1 MVARLDL
8 TIDNGFGVFQWV
20 STGSEKYSTDNF
32 KPLLRSDDDIVPDG
46 DQPIIYLNGFNDL
59 YLRTTYIDLNSE
71 VMNGLANAI
80 LVVKVMIIN
89 EKPPEVAPVKGA
101 KNAPPVEAVPV
112 EELLVQLSLPL
123 SSVIA
128 ARNSRL
134 SIFENLSE
142 LFTVYPFNLSGNTCS
157 DKLVSSQTVMTLK
170 TFADNDLAEYV
181 LGSRIMYWIN
191 GCIDR
196 PPAAWGLQAPDV
208 LDPKAKIPPT
218 ALELRSKYL
227 DNIASRV
234 RIQDKAAKYSLSIG
248 GPPVPATTATATND
262 SAEEEAAAAAD
273 ALGSLFPLLEFSAGT
288 VLFDDVAAKGVKETE
303 NIRARGDLWSG
314 E

>member
-8 TIDNGFGVFQWV
+8 TIDNGFGLFQWV

-32 KPLLRSDDDIVPDG
+32 KPVLRSDDDIPDG
-46 DQPIIYLNGFNDL
+46 DQPSIYLNGFNDL

-71 VMNGLANAI
+71 VLNGLANAI

-89 EKPPEVAPVKGA
+89 EKPPDVAPVKGA
-101 KNAPPVEAVPV
+101 KNAPPVEAIPV

-128 ARNSRL
+128 ARNSRF

-142 LFTVYPFNLSGNTCS
+142 LFTVYPFNLPGNTCS

-181 LGSRIMYWIN
+181 LGSRIIYWIN
-191 GCIDR
+191 GCIES

-227 DNIASRV
+227 DNITSRV
-234 RIQDKAAKYSLSIG
+234 RTQDKAAKYSLCIG
-248 GPPVPATTATATND
+248 GPAGD
-262 SAEEEAAAAAD
+262 SAEET
-273 ALGSLFPLLEFSAGT
+273 ALGSLFPLLEFSAGA

>member
-1 MVARLDL
+1 M

-32 KPLLRSDDDIVPDG
+32 KPLLRSEDDIIDG
-46 DQPIIYLNGFNDL
+46 DQPNIYLNGFNDL

-71 VMNGLANAI
+71 VLNGLANTI
-80 LVVKVMIIN
+80 LVVQVMIIN
-89 EKPPEVAPVKGA
+89 EKPPDVVPVKGA

-134 SIFENLSE
+134 SVFENLSE
-142 LFTVYPFNLSGNTCS
+142 LFTVYPFNLPGNTCS
-157 DKLVSSQTVMTLK
+157 DKVVSSQTVMTLK

-181 LGSRIMYWIN
+181 LGSRIIYWIN
-191 GCIDR
+191 GCLNS

-227 DNIASRV
+227 DNIATRV
-234 RIQDKAAKYSLSIG
+234 RTQDKVAKYSLSIG
-248 GPPVPATTATATND
+248 GPAGGED
-262 SAEEEAAAAAD
+262 AEEAT
-273 ALGSLFPLLEFSAGT
+273 ALGSLFPPLEFSAGA
-288 VLFDDVAAKGVKETE
+288 VLFDDVAAKGVKETD

-314 E
+314 ELCTDQPLFLSQTTV